1 MFLSYDVSLKINQY
15 VLWKLMINNEIE
27 SDKKIKTLIVLKVIF
42 YR

>member
-15 VLWKLMINNEIE
+15 AWWKLKINNEIE